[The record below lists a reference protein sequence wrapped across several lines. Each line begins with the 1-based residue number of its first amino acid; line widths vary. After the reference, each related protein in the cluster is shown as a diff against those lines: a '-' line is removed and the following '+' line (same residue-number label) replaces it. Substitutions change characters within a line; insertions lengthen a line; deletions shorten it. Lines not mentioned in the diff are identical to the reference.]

1 MARSRQ
7 RRPRRR
13 SALPP
18 AGSNPRAV
26 ERELSRFEADELSV
40 EELRERLEGLED
52 EEARELAEMLQAI
65 ELGVCAAERRGVALE
80 QLAGRRR

>member
-1 MARSRQ
+1 MVQRPQ
-7 RRPRRR
+7 RRPHRR

-18 AGSNPRAV
+18 AGSDLSAV
-26 ERELSRFEADELSV
+26 EHELGRFEADELSV
-40 EELRERLEGLED
+40 EALRERLEGLEG

-80 QLAGRRR
+80 QLAARRR

>member
-18 AGSNPRAV
+18 AASSLGAV

-40 EELRERLEGLED
+40 EGLRERLEGLEG

-80 QLAGRRR
+80 QLAARRR